1 MKYPTIWAFA
11 AVLAVGT
18 VTAETPT
25 DGETRA
31 GNSSG
36 LTYFVSATEPR
47 LNRRVMGAVQRTVQG
62 VASEPVD
69 SMTWNGVGSIPIEGS
84 LDLSIDPVTNTG
96 FIKARWTD
104 SNGDWVFTQRRFLH
118 PEEHSSGVRMGASV
132 DSVDT
137 VINEAVAHNVYLHG
151 DTAAG
156 MGVLPTV
163 FTLLATWGPADVYL
177 NGEHF
182 RNPFEVPAPQWE
194 GHLMVTEGV
203 RRADGTVRTLTGD
216 IYNPGSQDQGAVET
230 GDLEVHLTFH
240 DDAFP
245 VTQNI
250 PPIFSF
256 FYHLVFEEVRV
267 DIRHIEPDQMPQPGG
282 TRDATEARLQTQR
295 PVLPR
300 HSDNEDE

>member
-1 MKYPTIWAFA
+1 MKPMQRLIWTLT
-11 AVLAVGT
+11 AVLVGGGA
-18 VTAETPT
+18 TAKEPAERSTNA
-25 DGETRA
+25 A
-31 GNSSG
+31 GGSG
-36 LTYFVSATEPR
+36 MTYFVAASEPR
-47 LNRRVMGAVQRTVQG
+47 LNRRVMGSVQRTVNG
-62 VASEPVD
+62 VAAEPVD

-84 LDLSIDPVTNTG
+84 LDLSIDPVSNTG

-132 DSVDT
+132 DTVDT
-137 VINEAVAHNVYLHG
+137 VINEGVAHNVYLHG

-203 RRADGTVRTLTGD
+203 RRADGTVRTLTGE
-216 IYNPGSQDQGAVET
+216 IYNPSAQDRGAVET

-256 FYHLVFEEVRV
+256 FYHLVFEEVRIE
-267 DIRHIEPDQMPQPGG
+267 IRQFEPDQMPQPGG
-282 TRDATEARLQTQR
+282 SFDATEPRVHPQR
-295 PVLPR
+295 GHLER
-300 HSDNEDE
+300 DSD